1 MEFINIILTAFAV
14 VMIIVGPVIIWEY
27 YKKNKNLQNVIDN
40 NHIITHDEYDKQ
52 MTQMRKDIKQ
62 RLASETPQPV
72 RDMLNIIQP
81 GKIFIFDSE
90 GKLILTF
97 TGESNDIY
105 ERFCQSLTLRDFEL
119 PYQQRIYTISY
130 YRPPAKAIAELSD
143 WLVFTIYVT
152 ELDEGD
158 YYSLPAVEDKYGL
171 ITISKEEINGT
182 L

>member
-14 VMIIVGPVIIWEY
+14 IMIIVGPVIIWEY

-40 NHIITHDEYDKQ
+40 NHIITNDEYSKQ
-52 MTQMRKDIKQ
+52 MTQLRQDIKQ
-62 RLASETPQPV
+62 RLASEIPQSV

-81 GKIFIFDSE
+81 GKIFILDSE

-119 PYQQRIYTISY
+119 PYPQRIYTISY
-130 YRPPAKAIAELSD
+130 YRPPAKAVAELSD

-152 ELDEGD
+152 ELDEGN

>member
-14 VMIIVGPVIIWEY
+14 IMIIVGPVIIWEY

-40 NHIITHDEYDKQ
+40 NHIITNDEYDKQ
-52 MTQMRKDIKQ
+52 MTQSRQDIKQ
-62 RLASETPQPV
+62 RLASETPQSV

-119 PYQQRIYTISY
+119 PYPQRIYTISY
-130 YRPPAKAIAELSD
+130 YRPPAKAVAELSD

-171 ITISKEEINGT
+171 IAISKEEINGT

>member
-1 MEFINIILTAFAV
+1 MEFINIVLTAFAV

-27 YKKNKNLQNVIDN
+27 SKKNKELQNVIDN
-40 NHIITHDEYDKQ
+40 SHVITDDEYDKQ
-52 MTQMRKDIKQ
+52 MAQMRQNIKQ
-62 RLASETPQPV
+62 RLANETPQSV
-72 RDMLNIIQP
+72 RDILNIIQP

-105 ERFCQSLTLRDFEL
+105 ERFCQSLILHDFEL
-119 PYQQRIYTISY
+119 PYPQRIYAVSY
-130 YRPPAKAIAELSD
+130 YRPPAKTLAELSD

-158 YYSLPAVEDKYGL
+158 YYSLPAEEDKYGL
-171 ITISKEEINGT
+171 ITVSKEEINGT

>member
-14 VMIIVGPVIIWEY
+14 VMIIVGPVVILEY
-27 YKKNKNLQNVIDN
+27 SKKNKELQNTIDN
-40 NHIITHDEYDKQ
+40 QHVITNDEYDKQ
-52 MTQMRKDIKQ
+52 MTKMRQDIKQ
-62 RLASETPQPV
+62 RLTLETPQPV
-72 RDMLNIIQP
+72 RDILNVIQP
-81 GKIFIFDSE
+81 GKIFVFDSE

-105 ERFCQSLTLRDFEL
+105 ERFCQGLILRDFEL
-119 PYQQRIYTISY
+119 PYPQRIYTVSY
-130 YRPPAKAIAELSD
+130 YRPPAKALAELSD

-152 ELDEGD
+152 ELDEGN
-158 YYSLPAVEDKYGL
+158 YYSLPAEEDKYGL